1 MKKTIIFSLIFGL
14 ILTGC
19 SLKKGEKT
27 LTMEEA
33 KTKVADFINKNL
45 VEAGNEVTVAEV
57 TEEDGLYK
65 LKINMKNGQ
74 EIFSYISKNGKNFYP
89 QAMQIEEVENQANA
103 GANNGDNSNTQPAAT
118 TVSKKS
124 DKPVVE
130 AFVMSYCPYGTQIEK
145 GIIPVAETLG
155 NKIDFKIKFV
165 SYTMHGQKENDENL
179 LQYCIDKEQPTKFF
193 SYLKCFLKD
202 SAKSAE
208 CLKSSGVDT
217 KKTDSC
223 ITSTKKQFNV
233 EGTNFDVQ
241 KADNEKY
248 GVKGSP
254 TLVINGEEIQSA
266 RDSASLLKTICSA
279 FNTTPKECDTQL
291 SSAPPAPGFGEGTTS
306 GSSDASCQ

>member
-1 MKKTIIFSLIFGL
+1 MKKAIIFSLLFAL

-103 GANNGDNSNTQPAAT
+103 GANTGDNSANQPAAT

-155 NKIDFKIKFV
+155 DKIDFKIKFV

-193 SYLKCFLKD
+193 GYLKCFLKD
-202 SAKSAE
+202 SAKSVE

-223 ITSTKKQFNV
+223 IASTKKQFNV

-241 KADNEKY
+241 KADNDKY
-248 GVKGSP
+248 GVQGSP

-279 FNTTPKECDTQL
+279 FNSAPKECETQL
-291 SSAPPAPGFGEGTTS
+291 SSAAPAPGFGEGTAS
-306 GSSDASCQ
+306 GSTDASCQ